1 MVAIKNRL
9 KQICKLFRICEAIRL
24 QSSKF
29 ACPRI
34 GNNFADLQIGAYKIY
49 CQCPQFS
56 NSIKLNFV
64 LLPLYHY
71 CILFI
76 VFKSKIIDRV
86 LAQALKTQSCGQTF
100 FANIFANFSVFA
112 KMFTTLLQ
120 LSSTRT
126 HDEIVIDYEDRISA
140 QLLTTGTMTIRT
152 FTAVLEAFR

>member
-49 CQCPQFS
+49 RQCPQFL
-56 NSIKLNFV
+56 NRIKLNFV

-71 CILFI
+71 FFI

-86 LAQALKTQSCGQTF
+86 LAQALKT
-100 FANIFANFSVFA
+100 
-112 KMFTTLLQ
+112 
-120 LSSTRT
+120 
-126 HDEIVIDYEDRISA
+126 
-140 QLLTTGTMTIRT
+140 
-152 FTAVLEAFR
+152 

>member
-49 CQCPQFS
+49 RQCPQFL
-56 NSIKLNFV
+56 NRIKLNFV

-71 CILFI
+71 FFK

-86 LAQALKTQSCGQTF
+86 LAQALKT
-100 FANIFANFSVFA
+100 
-112 KMFTTLLQ
+112 
-120 LSSTRT
+120 
-126 HDEIVIDYEDRISA
+126 
-140 QLLTTGTMTIRT
+140 
-152 FTAVLEAFR
+152 